1 LSIGIIYLLTLI
13 FPKLYVQLN
22 CDPCDAVDA
31 DYCLVINNEGEVE
44 LCEIQRKNF
53 FKKNLERLSFSL
65 KKDDL
70 ADSPYLGKDYS
81 NISDE
86 NIVIQ
91 YRNNN
96 YIYLEDEKAF
106 TSIRFELH
114 KFNHIEL
121 HKNFG
126 RGITNVK
133 EYCYSL
139 NKYGLN
145 QVFFQSKSFFN
156 IFMSQFLHPL
166 YLYQVYSIA
175 DFFYIGYYSFASI
188 ILVLIIII
196 LFVNSYQQYMNYSK
210 ILSFSLQSFKVEILR
225 YLVLLLNIRM

>member
-1 LSIGIIYLLTLI
+1 LTIGILYILTLI
-13 FPKLYVQLN
+13 FPKLYVQLT

-44 LCEIQRKNF
+44 ICEIQRKNF

-70 ADSPYLGKDYS
+70 ADSPYIGKEYS

-86 NIVIQ
+86 NIVIE

-106 TSIRFELH
+106 TCIKFELH
-114 KFNHIEL
+114 NFTHIEL
-121 HKNFG
+121 YKKFG

-139 NKYGLN
+139 NKFGLN

-166 YLYQVYSIA
+166 YLYQVYSIT
-175 DFFYIGYYSFASI
+175 DFYVINYYTFASI

-225 YLVLLLNIRM
+225 YLVLFLKIRM